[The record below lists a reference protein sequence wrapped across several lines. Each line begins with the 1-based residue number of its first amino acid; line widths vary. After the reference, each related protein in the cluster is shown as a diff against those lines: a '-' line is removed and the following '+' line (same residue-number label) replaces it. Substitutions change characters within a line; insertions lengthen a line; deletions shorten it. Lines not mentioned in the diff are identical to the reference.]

1 MHIQAFFQHV
11 LLLAEQ
17 DRPPDTRLKTTVLG
31 LISGNLDGTQDYADT
46 KCDSATDVLIKFPTL
61 EIAAFRGSFR
71 SIRCM

>member
-31 LISGNLDGTQDYADT
+31 LISGNLDGTQDYVDI
-46 KCDSATDVLIKFPTL
+46 KCDSATNVLVKLLNL
-61 EIAAFRGSFR
+61 EIAAFRGAYR